1 MLDLIYADEPS
12 RGKCNVVFVGIVPTA
27 AQKLQLQDY
36 SRNFKVR
43 GHDTAPAYPPWRGAE
58 RVG

>member
-1 MLDLIYADEPS
+1 MQTGIGASTVFDLVDAADPS
-12 RGKCNVVFVGIVPTA
+12 RGLCNVVFVGIEPTA

-43 GHDTAPAYPPWRGAE
+43 GQK
-58 RVG
+58 